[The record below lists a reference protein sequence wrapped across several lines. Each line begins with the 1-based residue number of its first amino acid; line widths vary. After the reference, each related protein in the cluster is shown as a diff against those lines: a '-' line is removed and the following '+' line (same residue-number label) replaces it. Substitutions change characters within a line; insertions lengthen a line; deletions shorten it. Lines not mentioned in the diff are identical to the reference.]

1 MDLDINNYEY
11 DDILKL
17 FNISNNF
24 NEEDLKAAKKWYYPV
39 IQINLD

>member
-24 NEEDLKAAKKWYYPV
+24 NEEDLASV
-39 IQINLD
+39 MTSG